1 MFSQSIRPRPQHN
14 AHNIKLRMKSI
25 VSVWQRYE
33 KKQYIPRI
41 IKKNVSKQC
50 FLFHF
55 FHYVAEKEYFCIAF
69 ENTLIKWQEKKALQD
84 AFKTYKTKE
93 YFKTK

>member
-1 MFSQSIRPRPQHN
+1 MTKIR
-14 AHNIKLRMKSI
+14 
-25 VSVWQRYE
+25 
-33 KKQYIPRI
+33 KKTIHPKNYQ
-41 IKKNVSKQC
+41 KNVSKQC
-50 FLFHF
+50 FLFLF